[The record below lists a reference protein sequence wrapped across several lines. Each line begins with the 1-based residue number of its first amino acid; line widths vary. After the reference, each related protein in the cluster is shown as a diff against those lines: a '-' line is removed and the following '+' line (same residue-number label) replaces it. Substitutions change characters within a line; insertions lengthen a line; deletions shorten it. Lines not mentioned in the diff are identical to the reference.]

1 MDIEREGLFDM
12 VDTQDQNNEIEGQSR
27 LVKCLAKYNRKERY
41 WLIQNALGEPKK
53 QLKLTKE
60 FRDRLFGVID
70 IAIPC
75 HAWWATDYHINW
87 LFGALILDRY
97 GPLTCELANPCSE
110 RKRDG
115 EYLRLIQGNQED
127 FDLIIAF
134 DRTIILIEAKVVG
147 SWSNKQIDSK
157 RQRLQDWEDLSD
169 KVVPSAYKPLAVSD
183 TQTPL
188 NVFMVLASPN
198 CPKKLSHV
206 NDPEHHKW
214 PSFVTVED
222 GKPFFLP
229 LRLPTAPEKF
239 LVPQRLSK
247 NSEKTDDDIYDHWKQ
262 VLTNAPDPKCA
273 NKLVKF
279 SGPPCGCGSPEC
291 ADRSQ

>member
-1 MDIEREGLFDM
+1 M
-12 VDTQDQNNEIEGQSR
+12 VDTQDQNNEIQGQSR

-41 WLIQNALGEPKK
+41 WLIQNALGEPEK
-53 QLKLTKE
+53 QLKLTRE

-75 HAWWATDYHINW
+75 NAWWATDYHINW
-87 LFGALILDRY
+87 LFGAFILDRY
-97 GPLTCELANPCSE
+97 GPLTCELANPWSAGKLNGLP
-110 RKRDG
+110 R
-115 EYLRLIQGNQED
+115 RLIQGNQED

-157 RQRLQDWEDLSD
+157 CQRLQDWADLSD
-169 KVVPSAYKPLAVSD
+169 KVVPSECKPLAASG

-188 NVFMVLASPN
+188 NVFMVLASPK
-198 CPKKLSHV
+198 CPEKLKDS
-206 NDPEHHKW
+206 EW
-214 PSFVTVED
+214 PSFVTVEN

-279 SGPPCGCGSPEC
+279 SGPPCGCGSPDC

>member
-1 MDIEREGLFDM
+1 M
-12 VDTQDQNNEIEGQSR
+12 VDTQDQNNEIQGQSR

-41 WLIQNALGEPKK
+41 WLIQNALGEPEK

-75 HAWWATDYHINW
+75 HAWWATDYHIDW

-97 GPLTCELANPCSE
+97 GPLTCDLANPWSE
-110 RKRDG
+110 REPDG
-115 EYLRLIQGNQED
+115 ERLRLIQGNQED

-147 SWSNKQIDSK
+147 SWSNTQIASK

-169 KVVPSAYKPLAVSD
+169 KVVPSACKPLAASG

-188 NVFMVLASPN
+188 NVFMVLSSPA
-198 CPKKLSHV
+198 CPKKLKKI
-206 NDPEHHKW
+206 EW
-214 PSFVTVED
+214 PSFVTVKD

-229 LRLPTAPEKF
+229 LYLPKAPEKF
-239 LVPQRLSK
+239 LVPQRFSK
-247 NSEKTDDDIYDHWKQ
+247 NNKKTGKDKYAHWKQ
-262 VLTNAPDPKCA
+262 VLITAP
-273 NKLVKF
+273 
-279 SGPPCGCGSPEC
+279 
-291 ADRSQ
+291 